1 MYLFE
6 LNLIENVSLYHGVC
20 LFCYDLTVHHCS
32 ALSLKGYPG
41 LDGAKGETGA
51 VGSKVHFY
59 CFYPPVHLV
68 LIVVKK
74 KTKKKDWKTYSTLF
88 SV

>member
-1 MYLFE
+1 MSVFA
-6 LNLIENVSLYHGVC
+6 LIVEMCHDIRGVC
-20 LFCYDLTVHHCS
+20 LFCDDLTVHHRS
-32 ALSLKGYPG
+32 ALSLKGYSG

-59 CFYPPVHLV
+59 CFCPPVHLV
-68 LIVVKK
+68 LIVVKQTRK
-74 KTKKKDWKTYSTLF
+74 HDWKTYSTLF